1 MKRESKQAKIL
12 RHFLTGQTLNVFE
25 AEPLGD
31 HCLNSTVSTL
41 SNLCGLQFDREW
53 ETVPTRFGIKVRVMR
68 YRLAESSR
76 DAAEALLMR
85 WREKGD
91 GDAFTA

>member
-12 RHFLTGQTLNVFE
+12 RHFLAGQTLNVFE

-41 SNLCGLQFDREW
+41 SNLCGLQFEREW
-53 ETVPTRFGIKVRVMR
+53 ETVPTRFGVKVRVVR
-68 YRLAESSR
+68 YKLAESSQEV
-76 DAAEALLMR
+76 AQALLMR
-85 WREKGD
+85 WRGSS
-91 GDAFTA
+91 DAIPN